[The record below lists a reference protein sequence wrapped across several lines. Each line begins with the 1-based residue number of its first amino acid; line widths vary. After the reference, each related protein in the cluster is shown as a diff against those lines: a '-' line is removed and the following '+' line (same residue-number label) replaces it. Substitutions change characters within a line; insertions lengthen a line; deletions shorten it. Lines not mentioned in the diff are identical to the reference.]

1 MELRLEANEAAMLAE
16 VLERY
21 LSDLRVEIT
30 DTDNPNYRR
39 ELREERESLEGILTR
54 LKGVS

>member
-1 MELRLEANEAAMLAE
+1 MELRLDANEATMLAE

-39 ELREERESLEGILTR
+39 ELRDEREGLEAVLTR
-54 LKGVS
+54 LKGMF